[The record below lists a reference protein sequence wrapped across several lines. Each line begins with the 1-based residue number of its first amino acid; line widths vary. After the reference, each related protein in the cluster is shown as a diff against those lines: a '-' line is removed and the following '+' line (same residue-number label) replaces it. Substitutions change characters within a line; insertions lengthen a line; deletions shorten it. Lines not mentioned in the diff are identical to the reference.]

1 MEVGKKKKKVPKHE
15 EPDPGP
21 KLAAAGSWILYP
33 LTGGLHMDVKCRI
46 ICYCEAALS
55 FIFSV
60 LGFSN
65 IFVYGD
71 LPNGYSQIVNGLFLL
86 CLFIEA
92 FFGFRYRSPALLY
105 LHTIQCVFIA
115 FMLVMAALFSLTLMD
130 HVEVSGHS
138 IRAVIADMHSTAICF
153 SIVLLSLGLAS
164 HARARDLLK
173 MHRELPRHALGAVT
187 HRLRERAGIMPDRD

>member
-1 MEVGKKKKKVPKHE
+1 
-15 EPDPGP
+15 
-21 KLAAAGSWILYP
+21 
-33 LTGGLHMDVKCRI
+33 
-46 ICYCEAALS
+46 
-55 FIFSV
+55 
-60 LGFSN
+60 
-65 IFVYGD
+65 
-71 LPNGYSQIVNGLFLL
+71 
-86 CLFIEA
+86 
-92 FFGFRYRSPALLY
+92 
-105 LHTIQCVFIA
+105 
-115 FMLVMAALFSLTLMD
+115 MLVMAALFSLTLMD